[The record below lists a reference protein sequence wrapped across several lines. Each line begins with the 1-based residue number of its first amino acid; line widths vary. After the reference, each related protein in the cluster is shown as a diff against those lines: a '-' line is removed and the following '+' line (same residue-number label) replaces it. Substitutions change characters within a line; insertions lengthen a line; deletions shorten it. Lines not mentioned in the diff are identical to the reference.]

1 MVGSTSH
8 QNDGYALA
16 PEDPN
21 PPRRRS
27 TLLSVCPFILGNEF
41 CERLAFYGL
50 STNMVMYLTRVMGED
65 SGYAAVQLN
74 LFEGT
79 CYLTPILG
87 AWLADSLWGRY
98 FTILVFSIIYFIGM
112 IMLTLSASIPG
123 LTPPPDLYPTEL
135 QSAALYISLYV
146 VALGTGGI
154 KPNVS
159 AFGADQF
166 DEADPADRREKTSF
180 FNWFYF
186 SINLGSLLAVTVI
199 VWIQE
204 NISWAVGFAVP
215 AVCMA
220 LAVMV
225 FIAGSGRYK
234 HVEPSESPF
243 SRVFKITWAA
253 LRARRRAA
261 AAAAAVFPDGD
272 NTSGSAR
279 NSLHS
284 NGQRVR
290 FDPMP
295 TIYSM
300 GRGESESSYSLREPF
315 LPHNNN
321 TTTTAIIDNR
331 DVDGTT
337 TAGTGNSNGYTTM
350 ADDGV
355 NSAARKASLAW
366 MDSALE
372 ARSPGGA
379 LSFTRQQVEE
389 VKLVI
394 RMLPIFFPTILYWT
408 IYVQMGSF
416 FVVQGAHLDRTVVL
430 PKGLGTFEIPAAS
443 LSMINTL
450 AIVGLIPFYD
460 KLLAPALRRAGR
472 PLTLLKRIGW
482 GLVVCLAAMLCASY
496 VEWYRLKLF
505 SEGHVIGSAQGNGSV
520 VDMSVWWQVPQY
532 LLIGLSEVFTSIG
545 QMEFF
550 YDQAPDVMRSCSMA
564 LQLLSVAIG
573 SYLSGAVVWATQI
586 VTSKLDP
593 FGFGWLPKDIN
604 KGRLDLFFLVLGGLM
619 VINILHFIHVS
630 LKYEYKAVEH
640 IKRVAPRRLPSSGA
654 GGGPPRPRTAPMPS
668 TAPSAAHPAV
678 ARRIQG
684 SAADSPAPQ
693 PYGRSVTF
701 LPQTPAM
708 PAPFR

>member
-1 MVGSTSH
+1 MDGSTSH

-16 PEDPN
+16 PEDPH
-21 PPRRRS
+21 PARRRS

-50 STNMVMYLTRVMGED
+50 STNMVMYLTRVMGET

-112 IMLTLSASIPG
+112 VMLTLSAFIPG
-123 LTPPPDLYPTEL
+123 LTPPPDLYPTGL

-199 VWIQE
+199 VYIQE

-234 HVEPSESPF
+234 HVEPSESSF

-253 LRARRRAA
+253 FRARRRAA
-261 AAAAAVFPDGD
+261 AAAAAAFLPDGD
-272 NTSGSAR
+272 STNGSAR
-279 NSLHS
+279 NSL
-284 NGQRVR
+284 NGNGNRVR

-300 GRGESESSYSLREPF
+300 GREECEPF
-315 LPHNNN
+315 LPRNNN
-321 TTTTAIIDNR
+321 NSNNNAGATVTDNQHSNTGN
-331 DVDGTT
+331 D
-337 TAGTGNSNGYTTM
+337 GNSNGYTSITD
-350 ADDGV
+350 DDG
-355 NSAARKASLAW
+355 SHAAPKSSLAW

-379 LSFTRQQVEE
+379 LSFTNQQVEE

-416 FVVQGAHLDRTVVL
+416 FVVQGAHMDRSVVL

-482 GLVVCLAAMLCASY
+482 GLVVCLAAMLCAAY

-505 SEGHVIGSAQGNGSV
+505 NQGQVIGSTTGENDTV

-573 SYLSGAVVWATQI
+573 SYLSGAVVWATQV
-586 VTSKLDP
+586 VTSKIDP

-619 VINILHFIHVS
+619 MINILHFVSVS

-640 IKRVAPRRLPSSGA
+640 VKRVAPRRLPS
-654 GGGPPRPRTAPMPS
+654 GGGPPPPRPRTAPMPS

-678 ARRIQG
+678 ARSILG
-684 SAADSPAPQ
+684 PAADSPAPQ